1 MHPRFEVRW
10 ITILYMAEAGVLA
23 TAAPSEVSAPV
34 VRSVDDMYH
43 VPRDGQKYEL
53 IEGELIVSPAG
64 MKHEEVGTELLFL
77 IRSFLA
83 KERLG
88 KVFGSS
94 VGYQLAERILL
105 SPDVS
110 FVRTERLPGG
120 ESPEGFGQFA
130 PDLAVEIISP
140 SDSMTTIED
149 KVELYLKHGAQLV
162 WVINPKL
169 RRATIYRADGSVSVV
184 RGDGML
190 SGEAVLPGFACA
202 LADILQS

>member
-1 MHPRFEVRW
+1 
-10 ITILYMAEAGVLA
+10 
-23 TAAPSEVSAPV
+23 
-34 VRSVDDMYH
+34 MYH
-43 VPRDGQKYEL
+43 VPRDGRKYEL
-53 IEGELIVSPAG
+53 VEGELIVAPAG
-64 MKHEEVGTELLFL
+64 MKHEEVAAELIVLL
-77 IRSFLA
+77 GIYLRSN
-83 KERLG
+83 RLG
-88 KVFGSS
+88 RLFTSS
-94 VGYQLAERILL
+94 VGYQLTENILL

-110 FVRTERLPGG
+110 FVRMERLPDGR
-120 ESPEGFGQFA
+120 SPETFGRFA

-149 KVELYLKHGAQLV
+149 KVELYLKHGTQLV

-184 RGDGML
+184 RADGVL